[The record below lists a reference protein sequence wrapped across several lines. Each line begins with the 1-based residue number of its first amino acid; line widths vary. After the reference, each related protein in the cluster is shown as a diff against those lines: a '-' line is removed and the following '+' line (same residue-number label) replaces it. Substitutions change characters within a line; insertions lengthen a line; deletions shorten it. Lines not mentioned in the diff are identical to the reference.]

1 VAFKEDVIS
10 NFSAITKAA
19 DSTALPSFFSQ
30 IHSYLKF
37 VIKKLLK
44 KKNLIFNGALLFQI
58 KPATLLLTPLSVRK
72 QYSYLVVNSFLLSK
86 AHNT

>member
-10 NFSAITKAA
+10 SFSAITKAA
-19 DSTALPSFFSQ
+19 YSTALPSFFSQ

-44 KKNLIFNGALLFQI
+44 KKLNFQWNLTFPNKARHLALD
-58 KPATLLLTPLSVRK
+58 TPVSQETV
-72 QYSYLVVNSFLLSK
+72 Q
-86 AHNT
+86 